1 MEQKF
6 KSLLFYKVSTFI
18 LLSWIYHFYIYKSTH
33 NKSIVEY
40 YKNHRKLYIRNYR
53 LLAKYNNDKDSS
65 IVCLKKEIPVGV
77 NNKKDIPYIERENTI
92 KKKASNGYSPRNAR
106 GNKKCMKNKSC
117 IFEMKKYSHLE
128 KKIFKELDYV
138 DFLKKNKTISDKI
151 YKSIIRKKCGLRF
164 ALPLLL
170 ILVLLVS
177 FILDNVGGY
186 GLTFGLFKLIVFISP
201 AVKVTE
207 LSTYPYLE
215 AFKNNLSNIFK
226 GDTSPAIATLYV
238 WLTNSP
244 LSWFTN
250 SVVKTKGVKAN
261 YCVSG
266 FFGFLIYFVPIFILG
281 IILISAVVYYHKKVK
296 KYEKIK
302 FRKR

>member
-1 MEQKF
+1 M
-6 KSLLFYKVSTFI
+6 
-18 LLSWIYHFYIYKSTH
+18 STH
-33 NKSIVEY
+33 NKSFVEY
-40 YKNHRKLYIRNYR
+40 YKNRRQLYIRNYR
-53 LLAKYNNDKDSS
+53 LLAKYNHVKDSS
-65 IVCLKKEIPVGV
+65 IVCLKKEIPVVV
-77 NNKKDIPYIERENTI
+77 NNKKDIPYIERENII
-92 KKKASNGYSPRNAR
+92 KKNASNGYSPRNAR
-106 GNKKCMKNKSC
+106 GNKKCVKNKSC

-138 DFLKKNKTISDKI
+138 DFLKKNNTISDKI

-170 ILVLLVS
+170 IFVLLIS
-177 FILDNVGGY
+177 FILDNFWGY
-186 GLTFGLFKLIVFISP
+186 GLTFGLFKVIVLISP
-201 AVKVTE
+201 AVQVSE
-207 LSTYPYLE
+207 LKNYPYLKDFE
-215 AFKNNLSNIFK
+215 NNLSKFFTK
-226 GDTSPAIATLYV
+226 ETSPAIATLHV
-238 WLTNSP
+238 WLTKSP

-250 SVVKTKGVKAN
+250 SVVETQGGTIKGN
-261 YCVSG
+261 YCVTG

>member
-6 KSLLFYKVSTFI
+6 KLLLFSKVFTFI

-33 NKSIVEY
+33 NKSFVEY
-40 YKNHRKLYIRNYR
+40 CKNHRKLYIRNYR

-65 IVCLKKEIPVGV
+65 VVCLKKEIPVGV
-77 NNKKDIPYIERENTI
+77 NNKNDITYIEKESTTKN
-92 KKKASNGYSPRNAR
+92 KASNRYAPRNAR

-151 YKSIIRKKCGLRF
+151 YKKIIRKKCGLRF

-186 GLTFGLFKLIVFISP
+186 GLTFGLFKLIVFLFHLP
-201 AVKVTE
+201 
-207 LSTYPYLE
+207 
-215 AFKNNLSNIFK
+215 
-226 GDTSPAIATLYV
+226 
-238 WLTNSP
+238 
-244 LSWFTN
+244 
-250 SVVKTKGVKAN
+250 
-261 YCVSG
+261 
-266 FFGFLIYFVPIFILG
+266 
-281 IILISAVVYYHKKVK
+281 
-296 KYEKIK
+296 
-302 FRKR
+302 